1 VRGIFALVLLLG
13 LGIAGTAVY
22 MAMTQFNLYETQLAE
37 ARNKP
42 TVDLTKVYITKKDL
56 RYGQKLK
63 KSDVR
68 SVKWPVKAVPKTAF
82 TKLEDLIGA
91 SAADARTVLRTMDAG
106 EMIMSTKVTKP
117 GQDAGVASQLKTGFR
132 AFALRVDVVSGVSG
146 FLRPGDRVDVIWN
159 GNVGGSKITKIILN
173 NVELIGID
181 QITDTD
187 RNKAAVARTV
197 TVMVSPRTVAAIV
210 QAQSTGKLVL
220 SLVGVNDLESSGD
233 IQINQR
239 ELLGIVVNEVAKKKK
254 CTIRTRKGGEAV
266 TITIPCTN

>member
-1 VRGIFALVLLLG
+1 MRGIFALVLLIG

-22 MAMTQFNLYETQLAE
+22 MAMQQFNLYESQLAA
-37 ARNKP
+37 ARKKP
-42 TVDLTKVYITKKDL
+42 NVKLTKVYLTRKAL
-56 RYGQKLK
+56 RYGQHLTK
-63 KSDVR
+63 KDVR
-68 SVKWPVKAVPKTAF
+68 TVNWPVNAVPKTAF
-82 TKLEDLIGA
+82 TNLKDLLGKD
-91 SAADARTVLRTMDAG
+91 ADEKRTVIRAMDAG
-106 EMIMSTKVTKP
+106 ELIMSTKVTKP
-117 GQDAGVASQLKTGFR
+117 GQDAGVASQLKTGMR

-159 GNVGGSKITKIILN
+159 GSIGGEKITKIILN

-181 QITDTD
+181 QITSTD
-187 RNKAAVARTV
+187 RNRATVARTV

-239 ELLGIVVNEVAKKKK
+239 ELLGIEVKKKDVKEK
-254 CTIRTRKGGEAV
+254 CKIKTRQGADV
-266 TITIPCTN
+266 VWIQIPCTD